1 MTAARCAHRSIQC
14 TYAKP
19 QKARSAAYTMT
30 AAQTNVA
37 TQSPPSGIGHPE
49 TTGAQPVPNTSAWEA
64 KMAAAQQFS
73 QASALA
79 QMQQSPTQAGIELTP
94 ALTNSTSPTASSE
107 GALGSTAGSS
117 VGGWMINA
125 ANSGTGLDLQLN
137 GYGGNSFQ
145 EPQSF
150 DRASVSSS
158 LTDGSGIH
166 WKNSFNSSAVDDD
179 DLSSNASVSDPKE
192 KEHERRP
199 SSTSAVWANSFDQLK
214 LDDQSFNVDPAAMND
229 FQFHSPH
236 RNGSLPSDAPP
247 TFSRQQSGNDFWKLF
262 LDPMALATPDRI
274 NDGEQFVT
282 VETPRGLSKSNSMPD
297 LTTPTTATATMS
309 SFPQMKDGQVLPH
322 PQSNNRAK
330 PVDDEAMLK
339 WKDHIQQRHA
349 SFSMHLGPKSN
360 GLAPRELTNPS
371 FASSRLN
378 RPSANP
384 LLMCT
389 SLEQTLAP
397 ERMPSFGTPTPGYD
411 SARAPSKLPHSH
423 LSAER
428 PTYKRQAS
436 QTLTQDTQKRATFM
450 TTVNDEGNSSAASS
464 RRSSEGL
471 QQPLMPVQVQL
482 PHRRSVPFTTPFQP
496 IPAVTDPQR
505 AA

>member
-1 MTAARCAHRSIQC
+1 MATS
-14 TYAKP
+14 
-19 QKARSAAYTMT
+19 
-30 AAQTNVA
+30 QTNV
-37 TQSPPSGIGHPE
+37 TQSPPSGPE
-49 TTGAQPVPNTSAWEA
+49 STGALAVPNTSTWDA
-64 KMAAAQQFS
+64 KMAATQQFTH
-73 QASALA
+73 ASALA
-79 QMQQSPTQAGIELTP
+79 QMQQSPTQNGLELTP
-94 ALTNSTSPTASSE
+94 SLTNSTSPTASSE
-107 GALGSTAGSS
+107 GALGSTAGSNGS
-117 VGGWMINA
+117 GWMINA
-125 ANSGTGLDLQLN
+125 AAPSGSGLDLQLN
-137 GYGGNSFQ
+137 GYGGNAFQ
-145 EPQSF
+145 DSQSF
-150 DRASVSSS
+150 DQASVSSS
-158 LTDGSGIH
+158 LTDNSGIH
-166 WKNSFNSSAVDDD
+166 WRGPFGGSAVDDD
-179 DLSSNASVSDPKE
+179 DLSSSASVADPKE
-192 KEHERRP
+192 MEHERRP
-199 SSTSAVWANSFDQLK
+199 SSTSAVWASSFDQLK

-229 FQFHSPH
+229 FQFHSPQ

-247 TFSRQQSGNDFWKLF
+247 SFSRQQSGNEFWKLF
-262 LDPMALATPDRI
+262 LDPMALATPDRM

-297 LTTPTTATATMS
+297 LTTPTTATATMA

-322 PQSNNRAK
+322 PQSNNRPK

-371 FASSRLN
+371 FASSRLH
-378 RPSANP
+378 RPLANP

-411 SARAPSKLPHSH
+411 AAGPFGRAPSKLPHSH
-423 LSAER
+423 LAER

-450 TTVNDEGNSSAASS
+450 SPVNDEGSSSAASS

-496 IPAVTDPQR
+496 IPTVTDPQR

>member
-1 MTAARCAHRSIQC
+1 
-14 TYAKP
+14 
-19 QKARSAAYTMT
+19 
-30 AAQTNVA
+30 
-37 TQSPPSGIGHPE
+37 
-49 TTGAQPVPNTSAWEA
+49 
-64 KMAAAQQFS
+64 MAAAQQFS
-73 QASALA
+73 QASAMA
-79 QMQQSPTQAGIELTP
+79 QMQQSPIPAGIELTP
-94 ALTNSTSPTASSE
+94 ALTNSTSPTGSSE
-107 GALGSTAGSS
+107 DAALGSTAGSN
-117 VGGWMINA
+117 GGWMINA

-137 GYGGNSFQ
+137 GYSGNAFQ

-150 DRASVSSS
+150 DQASVSSS
-158 LTDGSGIH
+158 YTDGSGVH
-166 WKNSFNSSAVDDD
+166 WRNPFNSSAVDDD
-179 DLSSNASVSDPKE
+179 ELSSNASVSDPKE

-214 LDDQSFNVDPAAMND
+214 LDDQQFNVDPAAMND
-229 FQFHSPH
+229 FQYHSPH
-236 RNGSLPSDAPP
+236 RNSSLPSDAPP

-309 SFPQMKDGQVLPH
+309 SFPQIKDGQVLPH
-322 PQSNNRAK
+322 PQSNNRPK

-360 GLAPRELTNPS
+360 GLPPRELTNPS

-411 SARAPSKLPHSH
+411 AIRAPSKLPLSH
-423 LSAER
+423 LAAER

-450 TTVNDEGNSSAASS
+450 TGPNDEANSSTASS

-471 QQPLMPVQVQL
+471 QQSLMPVQVQL

-496 IPAVTDPQR
+496 IPTVTDPQR